1 MEPKKIYSITWTQSY
16 PQPYTL
22 EQAVLKELYALLDT
36 VIEQCLD
43 EGDFTEA
50 NEVIAKVKAL

>member
-1 MEPKKIYSITWTQSY
+1 MEPKKLFSISWTQTY
-16 PQPYTL
+16 PQYTL
-22 EQAVLKELYALLDT
+22 QQALLKELHALLDT